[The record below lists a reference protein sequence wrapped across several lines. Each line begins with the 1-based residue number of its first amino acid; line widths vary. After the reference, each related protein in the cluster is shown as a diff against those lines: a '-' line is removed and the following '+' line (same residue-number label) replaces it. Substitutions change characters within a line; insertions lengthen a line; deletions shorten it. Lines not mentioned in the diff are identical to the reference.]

1 MCQRA
6 VFVVVDGVDD
16 GVVVDGIVFVDV
28 DDVDDDVNDVVVC
41 DVVDVCDQADW
52 PTTDTHTGPS
62 WR

>member
-41 DVVDVCDQADW
+41 DVVDVCDQAD
-52 PTTDTHTGPS
+52 
-62 WR
+62 